1 MAKKKAVKR
10 KAKPRHH
17 PDYDPELGC
26 GSLYLQEEVA
36 VQVMLAI
43 AYSLRHN
50 KKLDDIDEQR
60 LCVAATVINDV
71 FGLGIK
77 EAK

>member
-1 MAKKKAVKR
+1 MAKKK
-10 KAKPRHH
+10 KPRHH
-17 PDYDPELGC
+17 PDYDPDLGC

-36 VQVMLAI
+36 VQLMLAI

-50 KKLDDIDEQR
+50 KRLTPLDKDR

-71 FGLGIK
+71 FGLGVEKVANNK
-77 EAK
+77 EDR